1 MDDRQIQPTD
11 DTEKSPCEVVGR
23 GVGGGVT
30 QRVLLVM
37 GRASSAASYFEENLG
52 TRRHRTI
59 FVGDKDN

>member
-1 MDDRQIQPTD
+1 MTD
-11 DTEKSPCEVVGR
+11 KSSRRVTQRNRRARSLER
-23 GVGGGVT
+23 GVGGGEA